1 LLGFY
6 FFMARSTQETS
17 KKTKT
22 KPPLASSK
30 KSQSKQAPATEELRR
45 ERDEALEQFAAASDV
60 LRMIARAPTD
70 LQPVLDAVAE
80 SAARVCGAR
89 DALIYRIDG
98 DGLRL
103 EAHYG
108 PLPW

>member
-1 LLGFY
+1 
-6 FFMARSTQETS
+6 MKETKAKSSRS
-17 KKTKT
+17 
-22 KPPLASSK
+22 AAK
-30 KSQSKQAPATEELRR
+30 KSQPKQAQTTEELKR
-45 ERDEALEQFAAASDV
+45 ERDEALEQLAAASDI
-60 LRMIARAPTD
+60 LRMIARSPTD

-108 PLPW
+108 PLHG